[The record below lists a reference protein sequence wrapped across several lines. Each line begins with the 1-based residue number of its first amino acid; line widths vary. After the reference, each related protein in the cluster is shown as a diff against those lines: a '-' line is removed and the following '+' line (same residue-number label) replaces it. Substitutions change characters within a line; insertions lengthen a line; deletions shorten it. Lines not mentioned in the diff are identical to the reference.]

1 MIGLTRKSPQRRILI
16 VLAGLLAVA
25 ATNVVSA
32 HGGPE
37 QGRYSN
43 RNLVW
48 RQCDVP
54 RARPVVTRQSL
65 RGLVAGRRAGSEAG
79 YAAGRCNGWYKP
91 SPKIRLKG
99 HSRSYRSGYAI
110 GYAEAYARGYRL
122 AKRNQRKW
130 RRVSRWW

>member
-1 MIGLTRKSPQRRILI
+1 MISLTRKSSPRRILI

-37 QGRYSN
+37 QGRYSD

-79 YAAGRCNGWYKP
+79 YA
-91 SPKIRLKG
+91 
-99 HSRSYRSGYAI
+99 
-110 GYAEAYARGYRL
+110 EAYARVYRL